1 MSLIVKTVDGEVKT
15 RFMDNFAPEQGVVIG
30 EHEIPLEHFSY
41 MAMHF
46 LSGGVFGWG
55 DETPDCVNKSLTALF
70 NFYKRTDDGKWIRKS
85 LEELAKGK

>member
-1 MSLIVKTVDGEVKT
+1 MSLTVTLVDGEVDSHFT
-15 RFMDNFAPEQGVVIG
+15 GIPIDGVQIG
-30 EHEIPLEHFSY
+30 TYEIPLEHFSY

-46 LSGGVFGWG
+46 LSGGFFGWG

-70 NFYKRTDDGKWIRKS
+70 NFYKRAEDGKWIRKS

>member
-1 MSLIVKTVDGEVKT
+1 
-15 RFMDNFAPEQGVVIG
+15 
-30 EHEIPLEHFSY
+30 

-46 LSGGVFGWG
+46 LSGGFFGWG

-70 NFYKRTDDGKWIRKS
+70 NFYKRTDDGKWVRKS